1 MHTHHFIAAAI
12 MFVFAPVAFAADRC
26 QQISDVV
33 GQAAAMKPKLLEQLK
48 KDPQKGTLGEPW
60 RWFALTLGSELEKLR
75 VAEAEQQEIF
85 KTVAT
90 LRLSNKA
97 EVDFDIF
104 REYFYLRCKRKERGL
119 STRPLASIPA
129 KSLTQCWDTVGS
141 RPEFQACIQKLLDSR

>member
-1 MHTHHFIAAAI
+1 MYTRHFIALALI
-12 MFVFAPVAFAADRC
+12 FAFAHVTAAAERC
-26 QQISDVV
+26 QEISDVV

-48 KDPQKGTLGEPW
+48 KDPQKGALGEPW
-60 RWFALTLGSELEKLR
+60 RWFALTLGGELEKLR

-90 LRLSNKA
+90 LRFSNKA

-129 KSLTQCWDTVGS
+129 KPLTQCWDAVAS
-141 RPEFQACIQKLLDSR
+141 RPEFQACVEKLLNSR